1 MRVWLRA
8 IVGFLRSCRN
18 AVKVGELKLKGVSVD
33 FSARVESNAHVYPG
47 NQSVSIGR
55 HCYLGQG
62 VLLRTFGGPISIG
75 ANCSIH
81 AYSILDSGGGLTIGN
96 NVRIAAHS
104 VVVASN
110 HVFSDSSR
118 PICEQGLSVKGIVIE
133 DDVWIGA
140 GARILDGVTIA
151 RGSVIGAGS
160 VVTKSTQPYSIVVG
174 VPAKI
179 VSSRLANQSPE

>member
-1 MRVWLRA
+1 
-8 IVGFLRSCRN
+8 
-18 AVKVGELKLKGVSVD
+18 
-33 FSARVESNAHVYPG
+33 
-47 NQSVSIGR
+47 
-55 HCYLGQG
+55 
-62 VLLRTFGGPISIG
+62 
-75 ANCSIH
+75 
-81 AYSILDSGGGLTIGN
+81 
-96 NVRIAAHS
+96 
-104 VVVASN
+104 
-110 HVFSDSSR
+110 
-118 PICEQGLSVKGIVIE
+118 VKGIVIE